1 VRPFVTIIDRA
12 PEDRVMAEYSRH
24 DMLLWT
30 SSYEGFG
37 LVLIEAMSQRLP
49 VIATPSGYA
58 STIVR
63 DDETGVLVP
72 FRDADAIAAAVRAL
86 CSSPARRRRLG
97 DAGHDAVKALSWRAT
112 ASRTLDVYEASRAEC
127 TRR

>member
-1 VRPFVTIIDRA
+1 
-12 PEDRVMAEYSRH
+12 MAEYRRH

-58 STIVR
+58 ASIIR
-63 DDETGVLVP
+63 DGENGLLVP
-72 FRDADAIAAAVRAL
+72 FRDAGAIVSAVRKLLDDPDGA
-86 CSSPARRRRLG
+86 RRLG
-97 DAGHDAVKALSWRAT
+97 GAAHASVTGMSWRTT
-112 ASRTLDVYEASRAEC
+112 AARTIDVYEAACADR
-127 TRR
+127 TRG